1 MEQYATS
8 FEVMTGS
15 AEKASA
21 VMEELKRIGAETP
34 FEFEDLAKATQT
46 LMAFGFEADEA
57 VNQFTILGD
66 IAQGDAQKLDTFSRA
81 LGKMQSSGKVTLE
94 SLNMMIE
101 QGFNPLQV
109 ISEQTGES
117 MSELYERVSAG
128 TVTLDEIKNAMVIAT
143 SEGGQFFQSMEKQS
157 ETLNGK
163 LSTLQDGFQAFTG
176 LVFEEATNSTA
187 GIIDLAIVWVDKMT
201 TAFTENGVE
210 CLIVAMGDIF
220 TDIIAR
226 IVEVAPVII
235 ELAVAIIGELG
246 AAVVANAPLIME
258 SVAQVVQYILD
269 GISEL
274 VPALTPLTE
283 AIGFLIE
290 NLDGVMAIVVP
301 LTAAFIAWHAAVSI
315 ANTVET
321 LTKAT
326 KGMTA
331 AQVAAKVAQELLN
344 ATMLANPFVLVTTLV
359 VALVS
364 AIIYLWNTNE
374 GFRNACI
381 EIWNSIT
388 EVVSSAVNDIV
399 TFVTITIPQMIDN
412 IQKWFSELPEKI
424 RTELKNAYAR
434 FVEFGSDLADSA
446 REIGSDAVEKLLGF
460 FSDIKSK
467 FSDIGSNIISG
478 IWSGLSDGWNWLVGE
493 VEDLADDLF
502 NAACEALDIH
512 SPSKK
517 FEWIADMCIT
527 GFDEPMEDFNPFKT
541 FQNSME
547 ANIGGLKATYAR
559 ATDGMQGK
567 GGMTYNQTVNVN
579 QPVATP
585 DELART
591 VRTESKFGLM
601 TGEVIPIG

>member
-15 AEKASA
+15 AEKATA
-21 VMEELKRIGAETP
+21 VMDELKRIGAETP

-57 VNQFTILGD
+57 VEQFTVLGD

-117 MSELYERVSAG
+117 MSELYDRVSDGA
-128 TVTLDEIKNAMVIAT
+128 VTLDEIKNAMVVAT
-143 SEGGQFFQSMEKQS
+143 SEGGQFFKSMEKQS

-176 LVFEEATNSTA
+176 MVFEEATNSTA
-187 GIIDLAIVWVDKMT
+187 GIVDLAIVWVDEMT
-201 TAFTENGVE
+201 TAFTEGGVKG
-210 CLIVAMGDIF
+210 LIAAMGDIF

-226 IVEVAPVII
+226 IAEIAPVII
-235 ELAVAIIGELG
+235 KLAVAIIGELG
-246 AAVVANAPLIME
+246 AAVVANAPLVME

-274 VPALTPLTE
+274 VPALAPLTE
-283 AIGFLIE
+283 AIGFLID
-290 NLDGVMAIVVP
+290 NLDAVMAIVVP

-315 ANTVET
+315 ANTVEA
-321 LTKAT
+321 LTSAT

-331 AQVAAKVAQELLN
+331 AQVAAKIAQELLN

-359 VALVS
+359 VGLVA
-364 AIIYLWNTNE
+364 AIVYLWNTNE
-374 GFRNACI
+374 EFRNNCI
-381 EIWNSIT
+381 EMWNDLTTAFSNACSAIVAFAT
-388 EVVSSAVNDIV
+388 EKIPKLIEDIR
-399 TFVTITIPQMIDN
+399 
-412 IQKWFSELPEKI
+412 KWFSELPEKL
-424 RTELKNAYAR
+424 RTELSKAYSK
-434 FVEFGSDLADSA
+434 FLEFGSDLAESA
-446 REIGSDAVEKLLGF
+446 KEIGFDAVEKLLSF
-460 FSDIKSK
+460 FSDINSK

-478 IWSGLSDGWNWLVGE
+478 IWSGLSDGWNWLVGK
-493 VEDLADDLF
+493 VEDLANDLF
-502 NAACEALDIH
+502 DAACDTLDIH
-512 SPSKK
+512 SPSRK
-517 FEWIADMCIT
+517 FKWIADMCIM
-527 GFDEPMEDFNPFKT
+527 GFDEPMEDFNPFET

-547 ANIGGLKATYAR
+547 ANIGGLKATYAS
-559 ATDGMQGK
+559 ATA
-567 GGMTYNQTVNVN
+567 GMTGGGPVNYNQTVNVN
-579 QPVATP
+579 QPVSTP
-585 DELART
+585 DELARA
-591 VRTESKFGLM
+591 VRTESKYGLI
-601 TGEVIPIG
+601 TGEVVFG